1 MGKCLYIGKGPR
13 AFLPWCCCLK
23 NGSSARKIWVT
34 SRQIANIWKQHI
46 SNYIISEYFK
56 CQGDFISRHPNTSL
70 FSINSILVTNVRS
83 RNSLKLSWD
92 HSFTSETS
100 PVAVCINSL
109 YLHISYKHQK
119 IWKYIWK
126 YLNVLQTKCKDPHIR
141 FHKKCHGF
149 IAIFILFKY
158 IFVLLLWESEYLLNW
173 DPFTQMS

>member
-1 MGKCLYIGKGPR
+1 MGIPVHGKMSLCWKG
-13 AFLPWCCCLK
+13 PWCCCLK
-23 NGSSARKIWVT
+23 MGQVP
-34 SRQIANIWKQHI
+34 QIFGLYQDELQLFENNEYV

-83 RNSLKLSWD
+83 LKLSCD
-92 HSFTSETS
+92 HSFTCETS
-100 PVAVCINSL
+100 PEAVCLNSL

-126 YLNVLQTKCKDPHIR
+126 YLNVLQTKCKDPYIR
-141 FHKKCHGF
+141 LHKKCHGF